1 MSRHVADRQTT
12 SDGGRLKHFVEVE
25 KTHGEAGSHPATKA
39 VHERPV
45 KRDDGARLRQFA
57 RIERGHTA

>member
-1 MSRHVADRQTT
+1 MSRHAADRKAK

-25 KTHGEAGSHPATKA
+25 KTHGEEGSHPATKA

-45 KRDDGARLRQFA
+45 KRDDAARVRQFI
-57 RIERGHTA
+57 RIERGRTA

>member
-1 MSRHVADRQTT
+1 MSRQAADRNAK

-25 KTHGEAGSHPATKA
+25 KAHGEEGSHPATKA

-45 KRDDGARLRQFA
+45 KRDDAARLREFT
-57 RIERGHTA
+57 RIERGKTT